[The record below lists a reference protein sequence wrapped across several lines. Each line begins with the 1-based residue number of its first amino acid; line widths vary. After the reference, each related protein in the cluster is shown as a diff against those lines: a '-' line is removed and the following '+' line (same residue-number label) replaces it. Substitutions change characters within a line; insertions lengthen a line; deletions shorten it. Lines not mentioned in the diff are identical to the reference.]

1 MFFLAR
7 KKMAPDP
14 VFREKFELK
23 REYKELLK
31 LLPKLNECDACTK
44 HKCKNCKYFSAFCFN
59 CRNEKC

>member
-1 MFFLAR
+1 
-7 KKMAPDP
+7 MAPDP